1 MKNNYPTN
9 ELFKSW
15 KSIQINFL
23 ELLISIH
30 KENFFVCLRPELFL
44 FLPR

>member
-15 KSIQINFL
+15 KSIQVNFL
-23 ELLISIH
+23 ELLNSIH
-30 KENFFVCLRPELFL
+30 KKNLFVSLRPELFL